1 MQANLTLET
10 SPENI
15 DHRLKF
21 YSLAAAAAGVSVL
34 ALSPL
39 AEGSVVVTHK
49 TISILGGATIDL
61 NNDGVND
68 FQFLTGAGGYVPS
81 VYATLAIAPLTGG
94 KVVGGKRGVLGP
106 YASALASGAN
116 IGSTAHF
123 SSSVGR
129 GELCIERGVS
139 FQTAYIHKYYGQWEN
154 LSSSRFLG
162 VRFLIKGAI
171 HYGWIRLTVTALSG
185 TITEYA
191 YETVA
196 NKKIEAGS
204 TTDASAESIGPQVQ
218 KEGLK
223 RLGPSLGML
232 ASGADTL
239 GLWRRPLKKTE
250 ISNQQQSSC

>member
-1 MQANLTLET
+1 MQGNSSRGIQL
-10 SPENI
+10 ENI
-15 DHRLKF
+15 DNRLKL
-21 YSLAAAAAGVSVL
+21 YTLAAAAAGVSLL
-34 ALSPL
+34 ALSPP

-49 TISILGGATIDL
+49 TIPILGGTTIDL

-68 FQFLTGAGGYVPS
+68 FQFALGAGGYVPS

-129 GELCIERGVS
+129 GEICIERSVT

-154 LSSSRFLG
+154 LTSSRFLG

-171 HYGWIRLTVTALSG
+171 HYGWIRLTVTGVSG

-196 NKKIEAGS
+196 NKKIGAGS
-204 TTDASAESIGPQVQ
+204 TTDSSAKSISPQVQ
-218 KEGLK
+218 KQISK
-223 RLGPSLGML
+223 RSGPSLGML
-232 ASGADTL
+232 ALGA
-239 GLWRRPLKKTE
+239 GGVALWRRPLRKTE
-250 ISNQQQSSC
+250 NFTQQQSSC